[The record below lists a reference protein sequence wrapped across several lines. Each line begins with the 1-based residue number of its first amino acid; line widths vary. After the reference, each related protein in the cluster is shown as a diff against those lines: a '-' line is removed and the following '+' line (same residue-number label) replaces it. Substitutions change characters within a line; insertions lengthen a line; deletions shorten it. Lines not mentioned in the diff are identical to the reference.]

1 MRFKN
6 IEIPRFCCFLTNIFP
21 FNNNR
26 IHLFAPVPAKR
37 WNFTSVSVH
46 SACVFLSGATASSR
60 SGAEKVQLDQRSII
74 YAQPSANSICRCD
87 FSVRIRHAHR
97 TENPRRN
104 AEQKRSCCIC
114 QRSYYQKKR
123 ADNPYSSIGYGLSA
137 LRLCVRFF
145 DNCYFERKACVCFF
159 QLLHHASGFSGP

>member
-74 YAQPSANSICRCD
+74 YAHPSANSICRCD

-97 TENPRRN
+97 TEPPHSNPAPKRN
-104 AEQKRSCCIC
+104 TTPRGVQLRKHSKAREKR
-114 QRSYYQKKR
+114 
-123 ADNPYSSIGYGLSA
+123 YSSGYAVSFIFA
-137 LRLCVRFF
+137 
-145 DNCYFERKACVCFF
+145 CYQILWTFPKSLHPCGRYPPLVC
-159 QLLHHASGFSGP
+159 G